1 MAKVKETVTQ
11 GLCVYLMARVV
22 SSIYNLISTKSCILS
37 IFHNCFH
44 CLTVSSFQLQ
54 DVQMTMDNLETVG
67 NKDLVALDSFVRP
80 LDYVQVC

>member
-1 MAKVKETVTQ
+1 MCLPDGSCRKF
-11 GLCVYLMARVV
+11 YLQFD
-22 SSIYNLISTKSCILS
+22 INQELHF